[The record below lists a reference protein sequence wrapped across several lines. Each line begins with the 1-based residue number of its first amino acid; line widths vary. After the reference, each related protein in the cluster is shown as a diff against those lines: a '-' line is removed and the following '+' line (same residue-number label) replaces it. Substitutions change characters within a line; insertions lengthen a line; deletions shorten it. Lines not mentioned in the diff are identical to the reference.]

1 MGSVTFST
9 LPHGR
14 FWPCLVSSLDAR
26 LLEDSTFP
34 HLSALLRGSSYQVP
48 LQKVTSMPPWAV
60 DGGPRRQDGNVA
72 LEAVRWNLVPVGL
85 HPPPPPVVSPDVRVP
100 GSELRGGWWG
110 RDGGTGGTLIKE
122 QNPDT
127 RRHNTAPA
135 FPNDHLGSG
144 EVGVQLGGDPPRTPK
159 NIQNLGGR
167 GSAVLSLW
175 LRQEEFKSSAK

>member
-85 HPPPPPVVSPDVRVP
+85 HPPPPGGEPRCEGAWLRAQGWVVGKR
-100 GSELRGGWWG
+100 W
-110 RDGGTGGTLIKE
+110 RDGWYANQGAE
-122 QNPDT
+122 
-127 RRHNTAPA
+127 
-135 FPNDHLGSG
+135 S
-144 EVGVQLGGDPPRTPK
+144 
-159 NIQNLGGR
+159 
-167 GSAVLSLW
+167 
-175 LRQEEFKSSAK
+175 